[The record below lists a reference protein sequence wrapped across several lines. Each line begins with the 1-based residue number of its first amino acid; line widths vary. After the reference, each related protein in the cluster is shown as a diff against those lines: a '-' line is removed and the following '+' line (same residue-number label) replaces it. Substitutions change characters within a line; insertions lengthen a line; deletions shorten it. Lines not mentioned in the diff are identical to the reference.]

1 MGKQDIHMQNISDN
15 VFLERKKKLNSFA
28 EWVKSIGIDVD
39 KTRIGEYQRFISY
52 LATKTSMQDFSE
64 DDSSRMVHTL
74 REIEE
79 LLWIQKGLR
88 TQTLKGGMDVL
99 RKILGGA
106 PFAKDDSSTASARNF
121 QLELRIASYFLQT
134 GFTVNMNGDADLEV
148 SFPDGKLFVEC
159 KRLKSQK
166 KVMKR
171 AKDAALQLRNRYRRT
186 KQQRYGLAIFDIS
199 SIIMP
204 NQGITSGPSG
214 TGVRDLIRYHLV
226 AFSQKYEV
234 SRYFMSDKN
243 ALSVWLQAIV
253 PTWYPVKELNIT
265 EISTRISSF
274 HLVLAPEFGPK
285 ASAFATLKRVLDYGL
300 P

>member
-1 MGKQDIHMQNISDN
+1 MQNISDS
-15 VFLERKKKLNSFA
+15 VFGERKKKLNSFA
-28 EWVKSIGIDVD
+28 EWVKSVGIDVD
-39 KTRIGEYQRFISY
+39 KTRIGEYQRFLSY
-52 LATKTSMQDFSE
+52 LASKTCKQDFSE
-64 DDSSRMVHTL
+64 DDSSRMVHAL

-79 LLWIQKGLR
+79 LLWIQEGLK
-88 TQTLKGGMDVL
+88 TQKLKGGMDVL
-99 RKILGGA
+99 KKILGGA
-106 PFAKDDSSTASARNF
+106 PFAKDDSSIASARDF

-134 GFTVNMNGDADLEV
+134 GFNVDMDGDCDLEV
-148 SFPDGKLFVEC
+148 LFPEGKLFVEC

-171 AKDAALQLRNRYRRT
+171 AKNAALQLKNRYRST
-186 KQQRYGLAIFDIS
+186 KQQKYGLAVFDIS
-199 SIIMP
+199 NIIMP

-226 AFSQKYEV
+226 AFSQKFDV

-253 PTWYPVKELNIT
+253 PTWYPVQEENVT

-274 HLVLAPEFGPK
+274 HLVLAPGSGPK
-285 ASAFATLKRVLDYGL
+285 ARAFATLKRVLDYGL
-300 P
+300 TCK